1 MLAHLLSQVVP
12 WVSGLCVLNV
22 AILSTHFIAVGFFHP
37 ETPRFLFA
45 IKDRKADC
53 ANSLQWLRGKMEDI
67 GQEYTE
73 LADAVML
80 NGGAPVKTPLLQLI
94 EDRSVSLF
102 FKASLK
108 LLFRLFFMKLQLYL
122 CIKMQ

>member
-1 MLAHLLSQVVP
+1 M
-12 WVSGLCVLNV
+12 SGLCVLNV

-80 NGGAPVKTPLLQLI
+80 NGGAPVKTPLVQLI
-94 EDRSVSLF
+94 EDRSVFFSF
-102 FKASLK
+102 FKAFLK
-108 LLFRLFFMKLQLYL
+108 LLFMELQLYQNAIVML
-122 CIKMQ
+122 KIT

>member
-1 MLAHLLSQVVP
+1 
-12 WVSGLCVLNV
+12 
-22 AILSTHFIAVGFFHP
+22 
-37 ETPRFLFA
+37 
-45 IKDRKADC
+45 
-53 ANSLQWLRGKMEDI
+53 MEDI

-108 LLFRLFFMKLQLYL
+108 LLFRLFYETAIVSLYQNAISRKVSTE
-122 CIKMQ
+122 CPNNMNIIQ